1 MTSTETHV
9 VGISGSRRE
18 GSYTRVALDHALTAA
33 STAGASM
40 ELLDL
45 KEFALPAFDPDRDRG
60 SSGDA
65 DALATAVRTADA
77 VVLASPVYH
86 GSYSSPLKT
95 ALDYCGFEEFEDK
108 TVGLLAVAGGA
119 FPVVALDHMR
129 AVCRALNAWV
139 LPHEVAI
146 PRSSSAFEDGT
157 FVDDD
162 LENRVGTLGRRVVQY
177 ADIEPDPDSFE
188 SGHNVGARGK

>member
-1 MTSTETHV
+1 MTSRETHV
-9 VGISGSRRE
+9 VGLCGSLRE
-18 GSYTRVALDHALTAA
+18 GSYTRLALEHALTAA
-33 STAGASM
+33 ARAGAST

-45 KEFALPAFDPDRDRG
+45 REFALPAFDPNRDREAA
-60 SSGDA
+60 GDA
-65 DALATAVRTADA
+65 EALATAVRTADA
-77 VVLASPVYH
+77 LVLASPVYH

-95 ALDYCGFEEFEDK
+95 ALDYCGFDEFEDK

-146 PRSSSAFEDGT
+146 PRSSSAFEDGS

-162 LENRVGTLGRRVVQY
+162 LEDRVETLGRRVVQY

-188 SGHNVGARGK
+188 SEHNVGARGK